1 MKFSVSSAELLKQ
14 IQIASGAIGTNPVL
28 PILEDFLF
36 HVKGKILTISA
47 TDLETSVKT
56 EMEIKADQNGSVAI
70 PAKILN
76 DTLKSLPEQPVSVS
90 VDPANNS
97 IEITSSYGRYR
108 LAGENAG
115 DFPSFPSTSTQDTIK
130 INSDIL
136 HEAFNKTLFATSNN
150 RITRLQ
156 EIPL

>member
-14 IQIASGAIGTNPVL
+14 IQITASGAIGTNPVL

-56 EMEIKADQNGSVAI
+56 EREKADQNGSVAI

-76 DTLKSLPEQPVSVS
+76 DTLKSLPEQPVS
-90 VDPANNS
+90 AA
-97 IEITSSYGRYR
+97 GR
-108 LAGENAG
+108 
-115 DFPSFPSTSTQDTIK
+115 SCQ
-130 INSDIL
+130 
-136 HEAFNKTLFATSNN
+136 
-150 RITRLQ
+150 Q
-156 EIPL
+156 

>member
-1 MKFSVSSAELLKQ
+1 MPFSLKDRIQLWLNFQPLFQVIYTSMKFSVSSAELLKQ
-14 IQIASGAIGTNPVL
+14 IQVASGAIGTNPVL

-76 DTLKSLPEQPVSVS
+76 DTLKSLPYQQ
-90 VDPANNS
+90 A
-97 IEITSSYGRYR
+97 IH
-108 LAGENAG
+108 
-115 DFPSFPSTSTQDTIK
+115 F
-130 INSDIL
+130 
-136 HEAFNKTLFATSNN
+136 
-150 RITRLQ
+150 
-156 EIPL
+156 